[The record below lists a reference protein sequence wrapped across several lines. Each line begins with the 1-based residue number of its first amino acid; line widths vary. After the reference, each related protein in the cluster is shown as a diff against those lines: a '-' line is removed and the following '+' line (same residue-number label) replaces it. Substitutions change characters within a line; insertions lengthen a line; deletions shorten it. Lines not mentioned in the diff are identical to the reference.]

1 MEKRLARFWDASLP
15 IEKRLDVLLSEMTIE
30 EKLDCLSSRGSKL
43 ERLGIPAMALGGEA
57 AHGVEARNDQNE
69 LGAPEPTTSFV
80 QPIGMSAT
88 WDPELIRKAGAVTG
102 TEARVIY
109 HRHPDRG
116 LSRWAPT
123 VDLER
128 DPRWGRTEEG
138 YGEDPVLTGEMAGAY
153 IRGMQGEDSRYLRVA
168 ATLKHFYGNNTEEG
182 RGWKNSS
189 IDPRNKYELYLEPF
203 RRAIRKGGA
212 EAVMTAYNKING
224 IPGMLNHEVQEILKD
239 QYGLKHAV
247 SDGGAMALVAGMHHY
262 YGTDAETLA
271 NALKAGV
278 DAMSDDPEAVGRA
291 AREAWELGLL
301 TEEEIDRA
309 LRNMYSTRLRLGIYD
324 RPNANPYDQVTEADL
339 DSEENRAVCEQ
350 VSREAIVLLKNEGGM
365 LPLELSGDREDIAL
379 IGPMG
384 DAWYQDWYGGEPPFR
399 KTLRE
404 GIDEITGVSVPFA
417 DGLDRVVFRCGEKGL
432 AVAGDGSL
440 CLSGEPDVF
449 IRQDWGEESVT
460 LRCERT
466 GKYMNA
472 RFYQS
477 PEAGEAPGRLAA
489 EKDSLMD
496 WFVMEVFH
504 IAKQEDGSVILSNHF
519 GSPVVLEEDGS
530 LWSMREGEPVHF
542 WMEEIESGTDAA
554 CKLAAER
561 KKVIL
566 ALGCNAMINARETTD
581 RGTIALPPEQEKLL
595 EAVYKVNPNIV
606 LVLLSN
612 YPYSIHTAKEKLPAI
627 LWSATG
633 AQDMGTAVAQTL
645 FGVNAPAG
653 RLNLTWYS
661 DDSQLPDIDDYDMIK
676 GKRTYRY
683 FDGET
688 LYPFG
693 HGLTYTEFTYSDLRV
708 RVEDRTMLEISF
720 AVTNIGERVSD
731 EVAQVYG
738 KAPASRVQKPL
749 RQLLGFSRL
758 KNVKPGETRVVRLRV
773 STEEFRFYDVIS
785 RRLMVETGRYTIYVG
800 SSSTQTPLSAE
811 IELVGE
817 KTGLRDMTVK
827 TAADHYDDY
836 ENIELREGK
845 FGYCAAA
852 VRDLSRKGELVYRDC
867 GIREKPSGIVL
878 FLKCEKG
885 GSVRVLSEGK
895 ELASW
900 HGDTR
905 VYEKF
910 PIPALGEKAVREM
923 EACRATW
930 RPLYTE
936 VMLTFPE
943 DTDFADAAAEI
954 RIELTG
960 DVRLCYFKLSV

>member
-1 MEKRLARFWDASLP
+1 MEKRSELFWDASLP

-30 EKLDCLSSRGSKL
+30 EKLDCLSSAGTKL
-43 ERLGIPAMALGGEA
+43 ERLGVPAMALGGEA

-69 LGAPEPTTSFV
+69 LGEPEPTTSFV

-88 WDPELIRKAGAVTG
+88 WDPELIRKAGVVTG

-138 YGEDPVLTGEMAGAY
+138 YGEDPVLTGEMASAY
-153 IRGMQGEDSRYLRVA
+153 VRGMQGEDPKYLRIA

-203 RRAIRKGGA
+203 RRVIQKGRA

-224 IPGMLNHEVQEILKD
+224 TPGMLNHEVQWILKD

-262 YGTDAETLA
+262 YGTDAETVA
-271 NALKAGV
+271 NAVKAGV
-278 DAMSDDPEAVGRA
+278 DGMSDNPEAVGRA

-324 RPNANPYDQVTEADL
+324 RSNANPYDRVTEADL

-350 VSREAIVLLKNEGGM
+350 VSREAIVLLKNEGMM

-404 GIDEITGVSVPFA
+404 GIDEIADVSVPFA
-417 DGLDRVVFRCGEKGL
+417 DGLDRVVFHCRGKGL
-432 AVAGDGSL
+432 AVDRDGSL
-440 CLSGEPDVF
+440 CLSSEPDVF
-449 IRQDWGEESVT
+449 IKQDWGEGSIT

-472 RFYQS
+472 RLYHG
-477 PEAGEAPGRLAA
+477 PEAGEAPGRIAV
-489 EKDSLMD
+489 EKDSMMD

-504 IAKQEDGSVILSNHF
+504 ISEQEDGSVILSNHL

-530 LWSMREGEPVHF
+530 LWSMREGEPVRF
-542 WMEEIESGTDAA
+542 WMEEITSGTDTA

-566 ALGCNAMINARETTD
+566 ALGCNSMINARETTD
-581 RGTIALPPEQEKLL
+581 RGTIAMPPEQEKLL
-595 EAVYKVNPNIV
+595 EAVYQVNPNIV

-612 YPYSIHTAKEKLPAI
+612 YPYSINAAKEKLPAI

-653 RLNLTWYS
+653 RLNLTWYC
-661 DDSQLPDIDDYDMIK
+661 DDSQLPDIDDYDIIK

-683 FDGET
+683 FDGEV

-693 HGLTYTEFTYSDLRV
+693 HGLTYTEFAYSDLEV

-720 AVTNIGERVSD
+720 AVTNIGDRVSD

-738 KAPASRVQKPL
+738 KAPASRIQKPV

-758 KNVKPGETRVVRLRV
+758 KNVKPGETRMVRICV

-785 RRLMVETGRYTIYVG
+785 RRLMVEAGQYTIYAG
-800 SSSTQTPLSAE
+800 SSSAQTPLSAQ
-811 IELVGE
+811 IELTGE
-817 KTGLRDMTVK
+817 KTGLRDMSVK

-845 FGYCAAA
+845 FGYCAVA
-852 VRDLSRKGELVYRDC
+852 VKDLSRKGELIYRDC
-867 GIREKPSGIVL
+867 KIQERPSGIAL

-895 ELASW
+895 ELAYW

-910 PIPALGEKAVREM
+910 SMPAMGEKAARDAM
-923 EACRATW
+923 ACRATW
-930 RPLYTE
+930 QPLYTE

-943 DTDFADAAAEI
+943 DVDFADTAAEI